1 MYTIFLVAKHAIGS
15 TLRDKSYWLVTL
27 ALPMLMVPIVIAG
40 NVRNTEVV
48 VEELAVSS
56 PREQSSTTFQEMGG
70 IANFGLVDQANLIQ
84 RFPPEIPQSLF
95 TTFPDRSAAEAALA
109 RGAAEQVIY
118 IPVDYLASGRITIL
132 ARDFQIRMNGDEM
145 GLAYNSPDHW
155 RLQYLLDYNLVDD
168 ETLLAQYGDP
178 LPVKQIATHPLGE
191 RKAETENPAMASMVA
206 TLMPYIFYGLLLTGG
221 GYMLRAVVFEKQN
234 RTAEVMLTTLP
245 ARNLLVGK
253 MLAMLVMVLLQLG
266 FFAALGIVG
275 ITWSASE
282 FNLDTFV
289 FPSGFWP
296 WSVAFL
302 SLGFLLYAAIM
313 GAAGAMANTAREAGP
328 VTWLLIVF
336 LLPPMMFSDT
346 LISQPNSPLTL
357 FLSLFPLSSTSTMI
371 TRLAVGEVPLGL
383 LAVSLA
389 ILAASTFLVISLAGR
404 FFSAGKLL
412 SSTPFNLRR
421 FATAWR
427 T

>member
-1 MYTIFLVAKHAIGS
+1 
-15 TLRDKSYWLVTL
+15 
-27 ALPMLMVPIVIAG
+27 
-40 NVRNTEVV
+40 
-48 VEELAVSS
+48 
-56 PREQSSTTFQEMGG
+56 
-70 IANFGLVDQANLIQ
+70 
-84 RFPPEIPQSLF
+84 
-95 TTFPDRSAAEAALA
+95 
-109 RGAAEQVIY
+109 
-118 IPVDYLASGRITIL
+118 
-132 ARDFQIRMNGDEM
+132 
-145 GLAYNSPDHW
+145 
-155 RLQYLLDYNLVDD
+155 
-168 ETLLAQYGDP
+168 
-178 LPVKQIATHPLGE
+178 
-191 RKAETENPAMASMVA
+191 
-206 TLMPYIFYGLLLTGG
+206 
-221 GYMLRAVVFEKQN
+221 MLRAVVFEKQN